1 VRFGFVEEQRGA
13 FPVDR
18 LCRVMNVSP
27 RGLRAFRSRPASRRQ
42 QMDMVVLAHIK
53 EQSRLSLG
61 SYGRPRMTEELKEVG
76 VNVGHRR
83 VGRLMRENGVVV
95 ERTRKFKA
103 TTDSDHTFNIAPNL
117 LDRDFTADRP
127 NQKWAGD
134 ISYIWTREG
143 WLYLAVILDLHSRRV
158 IALRVLHAKPFRVT
172 AWAVSN
178 RMKRDLAIRA
188 LKMAIALRSPPRGCI
203 FHSDRGSQYCSHD
216 YQKVL
221 REHGLQ
227 ASMSGKGNCYDNAA
241 VETFF
246 KTIKA
251 ELIWRRTWETRRQAE
266 TAIFQ
271 YINGFY
277 NPRRRHSALGGKSPL
292 AFERQVA

>member
-1 VRFGFVEEQRGA
+1 VRFRFVEEHRGSFA
-13 FPVDR
+13 TDR
-18 LCRVMNVSP
+18 LCQVMNVSP

-42 QMDMVVLAHIK
+42 HMDMVVLAHIK

-76 VNVGHRR
+76 VDVGHRR
-83 VGRLMRENGVVV
+83 VGRLMRENGIVV

-117 LDRDFTADRP
+117 LDRDFHAPQP
-127 NQKWAGD
+127 NRKWAGD

-158 IALRVLHAKPFRVT
+158 IG
-172 AWAVSN
+172 WAVSN

-188 LKMAIALRSPPRGCI
+188 LKMAIALRSPPPDCI

-221 REHGLQ
+221 REHGFK

-277 NPRRRHSALGGKSPL
+277 NPRRRHSTLGGKSPL